1 MSAVAV
7 QVHDSTLTKLVGVR
21 KIRDNIISHLKWLL
35 QIGALK
41 LEGMNRIVL

>member
-21 KIRDNIISHLKWLL
+21 KIRDNIISPLKWLL

>member
-1 MSAVAV
+1 MSAVV
-7 QVHDSTLTKLVGVR
+7 LRVHDSTLRKLAGMR